1 MKRILPFLLALCL
14 LCAAGPAAAE
24 DDPVLVT
31 VNGEEVRESN
41 FWLQAWRD
49 TLLEYVTDMSEE
61 DLRATD
67 QLALDYT
74 IRYIAARQNLE
85 KMGRGY
91 TKEELEAENE
101 GAWSDTV
108 EYFMFMQFGA
118 TEESTEEELAKARE
132 EAAAYIRDELGYTD
146 EYFMAVTEL
155 TLTEDNA
162 LDLAGEDVE
171 VTDAEVEAY
180 YRDQA
185 ETDRDDIE
193 TTAKEYLEES
203 GESWSEEGLNRA
215 MAEVYEVYTWMYGY
229 DLLYIPDGY
238 RSILCIVPEVD
249 ETLMGTL
256 SELYLEQDGED
267 GENPELTEKIYAAEK
282 AVLDSAQGVLDE
294 IYARLAD
301 GASFADLV
309 KEYSRDA
316 ALQDEETVAAGIP
329 VHAASIHLDRK
340 YVDAAMTLRN
350 PGDVSDPVVG
360 DDGVYVILYLEDIP
374 GGPVEYTD
382 YLRDQLRADLIYDRT
397 GQEFE
402 RLMDQWASEAEI
414 VWTEAGESWKLPEGT
429 DG

>member
-1 MKRILPFLLALCL
+1 MKRILPFLLALCM
-14 LCAAGPAAAE
+14 LCAAGPAMAE

-31 VNGEEVRESN
+31 VNGEEIRESN
-41 FWLQAWRD
+41 LWLQAWRD
-49 TLLEYVTDMSEE
+49 TLMEYVTDMSEE
-61 DLRATD
+61 NLRATD

-74 IRYIAARQNLE
+74 VRYIAARQNLE

-91 TKEELEAENE
+91 TKEDLEAENE

-108 EYFMFMQFGA
+108 EYFMFMEFGA

-146 EYFMAVTEL
+146 EYFMAITEL

-162 LDLAGEDVE
+162 LDLAGEGIG

-180 YRDQA
+180 YREQA
-185 ETDRDDIE
+185 EADRDDIE

-203 GESWSEEGLNRA
+203 GEPWSEEEFNCA
-215 MAEVYEVYTWMYGY
+215 IAEVYEVYTWMYGY

-238 RSILCIVPEVD
+238 RSVLCIVPEVD

-267 GENPELTEKIYAAEK
+267 PELAEKITAAEK
-282 AVLDSAQGVLDE
+282 AVLGSAQGVLDE

-301 GASFADLV
+301 GASFPDLV

-316 ALQDEETVAAGIP
+316 DLQDEETAASGIP

-340 YVDAAMTLRN
+340 YVDAAMALRN
-350 PGDVSDPVVG
+350 AGDVSEPVVG
-360 DDGVYVILYLEDIP
+360 DDGVYVILYLGDIP

-382 YLRDQLRADLIYDRT
+382 ELRDRLRADLVYERT

-402 RLMDQWASEAEI
+402 RLMDLWASEAEI
-414 VWTEAGESWKLPEGT
+414 VWTEAGESWKLPEEA